1 MRLVNLQR
9 LCRVC
14 GSILTGR
21 KHLIKDQIE
30 QLKTVFRTD
39 FTDDTLAVQ
48 PENVCHQ
55 CFAAMSNSKKRGTPD
70 SRLPRTWLP
79 HQENCDTCCHI
90 KIKSVGGRLP
100 KRKASG
106 GCRPT
111 TKEMTPEITTNDIL
125 NLSPP
130 KPVPH
135 IIEECLSHVMS
146 IKIKQSKLPNNTVK
160 LTTQGSQV
168 TIMYIYTY
176 IS

>member
-1 MRLVNLQR
+1 M
-9 LCRVC
+9 
-14 GSILTGR
+14 IY
-21 KHLIKDQIE
+21 
-30 QLKTVFRTD
+30 
-39 FTDDTLAVQ
+39 TLAVQ
-48 PENVCHQ
+48 LENFCHQ
-55 CFAAMSNSKKRGTPD
+55 CFAAMSNSKKRGTPY

-100 KRKASG
+100 KRKPSG

-135 IIEECLSHVMS
+135 IIEECLSHDVLS
-146 IKIKQSKLPNNTVK
+146 IKLKQSKLPNNTVK
-160 LTTQGSQV
+160 IDNSRITGV
-168 TIMYIYTY
+168 TIMYIYIY
-176 IS
+176 FINK